1 VHNLS
6 TPDARQRA
14 RPPVAPALCGFSR
27 DLRRPTQ
34 RAPKAPSTAHRHGG
48 IFDRPE
54 TAAGQAPHL
63 GYLFIEVLRQPRQ
76 GWRTSV
82 PEIPPA
88 PLDTDLTTTWD
99 GIRRELRAEVPDFT
113 FHIWLDPLELAARR
127 GGRLFV
133 RAPDHIRTWVEQ
145 RYLPLLTGAA
155 GRVLGSDATLEIVDG
170 DWRASDDTQHSA
182 HVASPPGDES
192 FLNPKYTF
200 DQFVIGDGNRLA
212 HGAALAVAE
221 QPGQTYNPLF
231 IHGAP
236 GLGKTHLLHAIGNY
250 VAAYG
255 GGLTVRYATVEM
267 FTSEFTTAIRN
278 GGNMSTFR
286 ERFRHADVLLIDDVQ
301 FLADKLRTEEE
312 FFHTFNALYESG
324 SQLVLTSD
332 RRPADIDALE
342 ARLRERFACG
352 LIAELEPPS
361 TAVRLAIL
369 RTRARLDALHGV
381 PDETLAE
388 IAAHVTSS
396 IRALEGALIRV
407 VAYASLRGETP
418 TPELARTLLARLYPR
433 PATAAPTLE
442 DIQIATAEALHVPR
456 EALLAH
462 DRRPKVSFARQVAM
476 YLSRELT
483 DESLPAI
490 GRGFGGRNH
499 STVMHAHRR
508 IAASLTSDADT
519 ARAVDGVRGRLDQP
533 T

>member
-1 VHNLS
+1 V
-6 TPDARQRA
+6 PDYV
-14 RPPVAPALCGFSR
+14 PAPADNDLSR
-27 DLRRPTQ
+27 
-34 RAPKAPSTAHRHGG
+34 
-48 IFDRPE
+48 I
-54 TAAGQAPHL
+54 
-63 GYLFIEVLRQPRQ
+63 
-76 GWRTSV
+76 
-82 PEIPPA
+82 
-88 PLDTDLTTTWD
+88 WD
-99 GIRRELRAEVPDFT
+99 GVRRELRAEVPDFT
-113 FHIWLDPLELAARR
+113 FHIWLEPLQLAAHR

-155 GRVLGSDATLEIVDG
+155 TRVLGGPAQLEIVDG
-170 DWRASDDTQHSA
+170 DWLADDDTHHAAQ
-182 HVASPPGDES
+182 VAGPPGDES

-200 DQFVIGDGNRLA
+200 EQFVIGDSNRLA

-221 QPGQTYNPLF
+221 QPGQTYSPLF
-231 IHGAP
+231 IHGPP

-267 FTSEFTTAIRN
+267 FTSDFTNTLRG
-278 GGNMSTFR
+278 GGNMREFR
-286 ERFRHADVLLIDDVQ
+286 DRFRRADVLLIDDVQ
-301 FLADKLRTEEE
+301 FLADKVRTEEE

-332 RRPADIDALE
+332 RRPADIGALE
-342 ARLRERFACG
+342 TRLRERFACG

-361 TAVRLAIL
+361 ASVRLAIL

-388 IAAHVTSS
+388 IASHVTSS
-396 IRALEGALIRV
+396 VRALEGALIRV

-418 TPELARTLLARLYPR
+418 TPELARTLLERLYPR
-433 PATAAPTLE
+433 PSSAAPTVA
-442 DIQIATAEALHVPR
+442 DIQTATAESLGVPL
-456 EALLAH
+456 ESLIAQ
-462 DRRPKVSFARQVAM
+462 DRRPKVAFARQVAM
-476 YLSRELT
+476 YLARELT

-508 IAASLTSDADT
+508 IAASLASDADT
-519 ARAVDGVRGRLDQP
+519 ARVVDGVRGRLTQP
-533 T
+533 S